1 MTRSDAFTPLI
12 LPTFNFKIPYLLFK
26 ILPFGPPSV
35 MISRFHTGGGKYS
48 TSTSIAG
55 GHFRRSCTDL
65 GLGLTFNSPPFFQL
79 YREGEEAR
87 AFQRNMVGEDDGR
100 GGVLNTLSSGPQVRK
115 LFATILYQFVLFF
128 WFGIARVLCHP
139 QLA

>member
-1 MTRSDAFTPLI
+1 M
-12 LPTFNFKIPYLLFK
+12 
-26 ILPFGPPSV
+26 V
-35 MISRFHTGGGKYS
+35 SRFQTGGGKSS

-55 GHFRRSCTDL
+55 GHFRRSFTDL

-87 AFQRNMVGEDDGR
+87 AFWRNMAGEDDGR

-115 LFATILYQFVLFF
+115 LFATILYNLQMFF
-128 WFGIARVLCHP
+128 SFGLVSSGCSVIHSLHYPC
-139 QLA
+139 LKTI